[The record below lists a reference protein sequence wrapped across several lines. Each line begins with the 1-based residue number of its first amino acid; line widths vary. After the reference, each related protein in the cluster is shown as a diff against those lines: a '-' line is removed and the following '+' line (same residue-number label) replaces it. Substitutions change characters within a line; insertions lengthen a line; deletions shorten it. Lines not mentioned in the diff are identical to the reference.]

1 MCWLWMGFFS
11 LLLHTVT
18 IVVPTEMLLIPVV
31 LVSVLMM
38 QGFWMCVHVQ

>member
-1 MCWLWMGFFS
+1 MLALDGVFS

-38 QGFWMCVHVQ
+38 QGLWMCVHVQ